1 MAQSFNGQVVRVQD
15 LISLQVQIDFEEAEI
30 LGNESCFAN
39 NWDFYKQVPWI
50 PTKLSLGEGP
60 PSVDHEESDCNL
72 RLGCQLIVLREGAH
86 ALKLSTHLVKRAHA
100 LMST

>member
-39 NWDFYKQVPWI
+39 NCDSYKQVQTWSCLLWFG
-50 PTKLSLGEGP
+50 KLWNLSLGQF
-60 PSVDHEESDCNL
+60 L
-72 RLGCQLIVLREGAH
+72 L
-86 ALKLSTHLVKRAHA
+86 LVE
-100 LMST
+100 

>member
-30 LGNESCFAN
+30 LENESCFAN
-39 NWDFYKQVPWI
+39 NWDSYKQVPWI

-60 PSVDHEESDCNL
+60 P
-72 RLGCQLIVLREGAH
+72 QLIIR
-86 ALKLSTHLVKRAHA
+86 
-100 LMST
+100 